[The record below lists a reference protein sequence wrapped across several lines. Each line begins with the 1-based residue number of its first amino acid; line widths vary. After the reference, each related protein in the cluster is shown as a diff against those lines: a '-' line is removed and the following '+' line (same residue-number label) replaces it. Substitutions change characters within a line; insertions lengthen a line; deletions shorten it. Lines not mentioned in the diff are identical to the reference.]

1 MTKMLGGIEII
12 DQEGLK
18 SLPQRAASAF
28 AALPNTGASY
38 KPLVYVGT
46 QVAKGVN
53 YVFVAQQTLVLAQP
67 EYHIVLVT
75 INEFDGKF
83 QVVSI
88 DRIV

>member
-18 SLPQRAASAF
+18 NLPQRAASAF
-28 AALPNTGASY
+28 SVMPSVGANY

-46 QVAKGVN
+46 QVVKGVN

-67 EYHIVLVT
+67 EHHIVPVT

-83 QVVSI
+83 QVVNI
-88 DRIV
+88 ERIV